1 MIVKTTKRNLNL
13 HDWQEKASRCMI
25 FRELVPVESVSQQT
39 KKKYDGFYRE
49 KLLKEGNL
57 PV

>member
-1 MIVKTTKRNLNL
+1 
-13 HDWQEKASRCMI
+13 MI